1 MQRERSS
8 CSTFIFNL
16 HFSIDIRPLPLWG
29 LAPVSLKILLHSSSS
44 FITKPLFCQPWL
56 PLCPHPHLGRFG
68 GKSTGPWFGWPCKVA
83 EEQAQRRSRRC
94 LLAQKISS
102 SGKGL
107 AKPAQCHLLFDP
119 PPVSEAHSGGRP
131 CQQQEDVE
139 WTKEKPFQMVRTAST
154 LGPV

>member
-1 MQRERSS
+1 MGARSCIS
-8 CSTFIFNL
+8 EDFTAQLCLIHYKT
-16 HFSIDIRPLPLWG
+16 P
-29 LAPVSLKILLHSSSS
+29 ILSA
-44 FITKPLFCQPWL
+44 WL
-56 PLCPHPHLGRFG
+56 PLCPHPHLGWFG
-68 GKSTGPWFGWPCKVA
+68 GKSTSPCFGWLCKVA